1 MKLLSLLSLLI
12 SFNIFAFPAVGDFA
26 RYEAQFRG
34 EKVVMEKELLDFS
47 SERKAYKQLTRL
59 LVKGEVVQEQLL
71 EIESLWFYTEVK
83 VNNVL
88 TNCLRR
94 EGALGQEEIEGN
106 LVKVCTFYNED
117 AQLDYSIGMVPFGQV
132 RFQLFVKGE
141 EFLDFN
147 LVKFRSN
154 SL

>member
-1 MKLLSLLSLLI
+1 MRFLPLLLI
-12 SFNIFAFPAVGDFA
+12 FFSFNTFAFPAVGDFA

-47 SERKAYKQLTRL
+47 FERKAFMQLTRL
-59 LVKGEVVQEQLL
+59 IMKGEVIQEQLL
-71 EIESLWFYTEVK
+71 EIESLWFYTEAK

-88 TNCLRR
+88 KNCLRR
-94 EGALGQEEIEGN
+94 EGALGKVEIEG
-106 LVKVCTFYNED
+106 KVIKTCTFYNED

-132 RFQLFVKGE
+132 RFQLFVTGE

-147 LVKFRSN
+147 LVKFRSPG
-154 SL
+154 L